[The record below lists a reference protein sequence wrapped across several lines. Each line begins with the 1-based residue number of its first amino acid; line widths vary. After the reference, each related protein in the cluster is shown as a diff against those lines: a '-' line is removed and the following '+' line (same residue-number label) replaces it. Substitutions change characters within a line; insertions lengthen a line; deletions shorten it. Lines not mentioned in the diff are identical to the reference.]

1 MLSLYDLLRL
11 IGIFAGIGYSFHAGH
26 ISEVPTWTAALVA
39 GVVGVGVAW
48 IATAATRRLARA
60 NSEALLWCAYVGTV
74 GIVSIGGTAAG
85 IACFGLIAR

>member
-39 GVVGVGVAW
+39 GVVGVGVSLDRNGRYQ
-48 IATAATRRLARA
+48 TTRSGKQRGA
-60 NSEALLWCAYVGTV
+60 
-74 GIVSIGGTAAG
+74 IVVCIRRD
-85 IACFGLIAR
+85 CWNC